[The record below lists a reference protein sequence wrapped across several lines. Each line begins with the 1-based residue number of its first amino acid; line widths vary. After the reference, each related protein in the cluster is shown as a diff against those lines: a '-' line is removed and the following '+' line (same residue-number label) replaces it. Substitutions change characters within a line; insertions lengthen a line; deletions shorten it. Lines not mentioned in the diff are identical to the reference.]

1 MRGHLAQNTLVLCV
15 AQDSLD
21 FIVQRTIGVIRQG
34 AGTSRQIGSHISL
47 GKDAIVV
54 KIEDIQQYGK
64 EHLETVVASA
74 TTLQSGIQAIASAYG
89 DYTKKSFEDTKSF
102 VEKLSGV
109 KSLDKALEVQTEFA
123 KSAYETFVAESQKIA
138 GLYTDLAK
146 QTYKPLEGL
155 VAKFTPAAAA

>member
-1 MRGHLAQNTLVLCV
+1 MKTF
-15 AQDSLD
+15 S
-21 FIVQRTIGVIRQG
+21 
-34 AGTSRQIGSHISL
+34 S
-47 GKDAIVV
+47 
-54 KIEDIQQYGK
+54 YGK
-64 EHLETVVASA
+64 EHFETVVASA
-74 TTLQSGIQAIASAYG
+74 TTVQNGLQAIATAYG

-109 KSLDKALEVQTEFA
+109 KSLDKAIEVQTEFA

-146 QTYKPLEGL
+146 QTFKPLEGI

>member
-1 MRGHLAQNTLVLCV
+1 MIKV
-15 AQDSLD
+15 
-21 FIVQRTIGVIRQG
+21 
-34 AGTSRQIGSHISL
+34 
-47 GKDAIVV
+47 
-54 KIEDIQQYGK
+54 EDIQNYGK

-74 TTLQSGIQAIASAYG
+74 TTVQNGLQAIATAYG

-109 KSLDKALEVQTEFA
+109 KSLDKAIEVQTEFA

-146 QTYKPLEGL
+146 QTFKPFEGI
-155 VAKFTPAAAA
+155 VAKFSPAAH